1 MPLTLDLGMIQAPA
15 RIDFES
21 GAIFQDVAW
30 LKAGAPARRYLIQME
45 GPEKRIE
52 QLDLMVVRGYV
63 SGIGGEIA
71 QVGKHLES
79 AWQGWKF
86 VGMMSAELDGGEF

>member
-21 GAIFQDVAW
+21 GAIFQNVAW
-30 LKAGAPARRYLIQME
+30 LEGNPARRYLIQIE
-45 GPEKRIE
+45 GPEKQIE

-71 QVGKHLES
+71 QVGRHLET

-86 VGMMSAELDGGEF
+86 IGMMSADLDGGEF